1 MALHKQTS
9 NDGQY
14 KRNKDLHGQRQ
25 FFLSFDLPPV
35 FYTKKDTA
43 PVAVSSLATHYN
55 MIRL

>member
-25 FFLSFDLPPV
+25 FFLFFHLIFPLFFIQKKTLLP
-35 FYTKKDTA
+35 
-43 PVAVSSLATHYN
+43 SQCLH
-55 MIRL
+55 